1 MPYYVE
7 RDFSGKVV
15 GLCTNPSVQEDGFC
29 LTDPDPL
36 PDDHPEIVAFWK
48 EHPAP
53 QFPMLTREQMEEAS
67 RQQEKNQ
74 EDVRKLERLMLAH
87 FSHMS
92 SLELALGGLL
102 QQILNIQ
109 GNAQNVARAIY
120 FSIPGFDQRCITVG
134 KALKQFVEDHL
145 NSDKKRYAEL
155 ESLVGFWSRIGEH
168 LNSVRSVRNVLAHGS
183 ISIVP
188 HGGKRNARF
197 TAPVFDPIRVGN
209 LLVKGTNPG
218 LGYDDLVKALAELTK
233 VSLCVDRMNE
243 SITAFH
249 QFGLDA
255 LLKKRARLEANLQ
268 ALENLG

>member
-120 FSIPGFDQRCITVG
+120 PRHISPKSWRIQIQTNRLSNAEIHPLIGARVFRFGLCVSDDQMQRVIARRQCRQSQPPA
-134 KALKQFVEDHL
+134 ALKP
-145 NSDKKRYAEL
+145 
-155 ESLVGFWSRIGEH
+155 
-168 LNSVRSVRNVLAHGS
+168 
-183 ISIVP
+183 SIV
-188 HGGKRNARF
+188 HCGIHLARRALKDCLAVLVDF
-197 TAPVFDPIRVGN
+197 NLHHQVG
-209 LLVKGTNPG
+209 
-218 LGYDDLVKALAELTK
+218 LA
-233 VSLCVDRMNE
+233 RR
-243 SITAFH
+243 I
-249 QFGLDA
+249 
-255 LLKKRARLEANLQ
+255 
-268 ALENLG
+268 